1 VEAITDHTDHFIEGQ
16 LIQQLFPLGIVISK
30 THHII
35 QLKTVL
41 CLQHRHIHCG
51 VVGRVVKNILEVVD
65 QLFRQL
71 QLQEERRQ
79 AKTKLPK
86 ARIQKIEKVYVD
98 PVALA
103 GIVVAVVMLVTMVLG
118 AVQIKRDWDQYEQV
132 SAYVSQLKK
141 ENARKNHAYR
151 LSYDLEDIKTKAT
164 AMGLVPRSELQTMTV
179 NVTVPEKE
187 PELTR
192 MEEIRF
198 FLEGLFA

>member
-1 VEAITDHTDHFIEGQ
+1 MNQKPKIQYVGQFYVHGSEA
-16 LIQQLFPLGIVISK
+16 
-30 THHII
+30 
-35 QLKTVL
+35 
-41 CLQHRHIHCG
+41 
-51 VVGRVVKNILEVVD
+51 
-65 QLFRQL
+65 RQL
-71 QLQEERRQ
+71 QLQEQKRQ
-79 AKTKLPK
+79 AKTKLPI
-86 ARIQKIEKVYVD
+86 ARIQKIEKIYVD

-103 GIVVAVVMLVTMVLG
+103 GIAVAVVMLVTMVLG
-118 AVQIKRDWDQYEQV
+118 AIQLKRDWDQYEQV
-132 SAYVSQLKK
+132 SSYVSELKR

-151 LSYDLEDIKTKAT
+151 LSYDLADIESKAL